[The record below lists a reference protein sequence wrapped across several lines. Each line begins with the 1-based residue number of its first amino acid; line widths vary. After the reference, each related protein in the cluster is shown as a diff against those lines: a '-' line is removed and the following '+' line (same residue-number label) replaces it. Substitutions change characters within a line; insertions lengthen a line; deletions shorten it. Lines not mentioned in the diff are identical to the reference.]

1 MRSGCVAIAVLSWLT
16 MAAGI
21 ASAEGSL
28 TGQVKD
34 RDSGEELIAVDVVL
48 VGAGLAAQTD
58 LFGRYSFDDVLAG
71 AYSVRFSYLGYN
83 TRVIDDVREVDGE
96 TRRLDAVLESYR
108 ANAIDDIMITGTRIL
123 STEGAVLADRKQAA
137 VVGDAISAAQIS
149 RSPDG
154 QAGDALK
161 RVTGLLVDSGGYVN
175 VRGMPD
181 RYNVIVVDGAVA
193 TSVDPDLDRKS
204 FNFEMIPSNLLS
216 SLQVFKTALPDM
228 PGDFTGGFVRVNTF
242 EFPESQTTQVSI
254 QSGWSEESSD
264 QVFFRDAHRGSA
276 DWYGRDDG
284 GRDRPA
290 PLVDAGRLP
299 SDTP

>member
-1 MRSGCVAIAVLSWLT
+1 MAV
-16 MAAGI
+16 GI

-181 RYNVIVVDGAVA
+181 RYNVTVVDGAVA

-264 QVFFRDAHRGSA
+264 QVFFRDAYRGSA